1 MSHQVLTQE
10 LSEILATHCSQS
22 QSRRINKDL
31 EYLIEEYPNVRVEFD
46 YKLNIP
52 IVIVIVG
59 ENEIKMKIKNNF
71 PLKPPE
77 IELNS
82 QPYIN
87 ILVFDSNIKH
97 KLLKEIA
104 GVDCLCCESLLCE
117 SIWFAQSKLKDI
129 VNEVCKNI
137 EIIHNIN
144 NYVNNTNII
153 EDDNITDDNITDDN
167 ITDDNKNKK
176 LLH

>member
-1 MSHQVLTQE
+1 MSRQVLTQE
-10 LSEILATHCSQS
+10 LSEILATHCSQP
-22 QSRRINKDL
+22 QYRRINKDL
-31 EYLIEEYPNVRVEFD
+31 EYLIEEYPNVKVEFD
-46 YKLNIP
+46 YKLKIP

-59 ENEIKMKIKNNF
+59 ENEIKMKIKKNF

-87 ILVFDSNIKH
+87 ILIFDSNVKH
-97 KLLKEIA
+97 KLLKDIA
-104 GVDCLCCESLLCE
+104 GVDCLCCKSLMCE

-129 VNEVCKNI
+129 VDEVCRNI
-137 EIIHNIN
+137 EINRNID

-153 EDDNITDDNITDDN
+153 EDNNIEDNN

>member
-1 MSHQVLTQE
+1 MSRQVLTQE
-10 LSEILATHCSQS
+10 LSEILATHCSQP
-22 QSRRINKDL
+22 QCRRINKDL
-31 EYLIEEYPNVRVEFD
+31 EYLIEEYPNVKVEFD

-87 ILVFDSNIKH
+87 ILVFDSNVKH
-97 KLLKEIA
+97 KLLKDIA
-104 GVDCLCCESLLCE
+104 GVDCLCCESLMCE

-129 VNEVCKNI
+129 VDEVCRNI
-137 EIIHNIN
+137 EINRNIN
-144 NYVNNTNII
+144 NYVNNCNII
-153 EDDNITDDNITDDN
+153 EDNNITDDNIR
-167 ITDDNKNKK
+167 DDNKNLK

>member
-1 MSHQVLTQE
+1 MSRQVLTQE

-22 QSRRINKDL
+22 QYRRINKDL
-31 EYLIEEYPNVRVEFD
+31 EYLIAEYPNVKVEFD
-46 YKLNIP
+46 YKLKIP

-137 EIIHNIN
+137 QIIHNIN

-153 EDDNITDDNITDDN
+153 EDDNITDDNRN
-167 ITDDNKNKK
+167 NK

>member
-1 MSHQVLTQE
+1 MSRQVLTQE
-10 LSEILATHCSQS
+10 LSEILATHCSQP
-22 QSRRINKDL
+22 QCRRINKDL
-31 EYLIEEYPNVRVEFD
+31 EYLIEEYPNVKVEFD
-46 YKLNIP
+46 YKLKIP

-87 ILVFDSNIKH
+87 ILVFDSNVKH
-97 KLLKEIA
+97 KLLKDIA
-104 GVDCLCCESLLCE
+104 GVDCLCCESLMCE

-129 VNEVCKNI
+129 VDEVCRNI
-137 EIIHNIN
+137 EINRNIN
-144 NYVNNTNII
+144 NYVNNCNII
-153 EDDNITDDNITDDN
+153 EDNITDDN

>member
-1 MSHQVLTQE
+1 MSRQVLTQE
-10 LSEILATHCSQS
+10 LSEIFATHCSQP

-31 EYLIEEYPNVRVEFD
+31 EYLIEEYPNVKVEFD
-46 YKLNIP
+46 YKLKIP

-87 ILVFDSNIKH
+87 ILVFDSNVKH
-97 KLLKEIA
+97 KLLKDIA
-104 GVDCLCCESLLCE
+104 GVDCLCCESLMCE

-129 VNEVCKNI
+129 VDEVCRNI
-137 EIIHNIN
+137 EINRNIN
-144 NYVNNTNII
+144 NYVNNCNII
-153 EDDNITDDNITDDN
+153 EDNNITDDN

>member
-1 MSHQVLTQE
+1 MSRQVLTQE
-10 LSEILATHCSQS
+10 LSEILATHCSQP

-31 EYLIEEYPNVRVEFD
+31 EYLIEEYPNVKVEFD
-46 YKLNIP
+46 YKLKIP

-87 ILVFDSNIKH
+87 ILVFDSNVKH
-97 KLLKEIA
+97 KLLKDIA
-104 GVDCLCCESLLCE
+104 GVDCLCCESLMCE

-129 VNEVCKNI
+129 VDEVCRNI
-137 EIIHNIN
+137 EINRNIN
-144 NYVNNTNII
+144 NYVNNCNII

-167 ITDDNKNKK
+167 RNNK

>member
-1 MSHQVLTQE
+1 MSRQVLTQE
-10 LSEILATHCSQS
+10 LSEILAAHCSQP

-59 ENEIKMKIKNNF
+59 ENEIKMKLKNNF

-87 ILVFDSNIKH
+87 ILVFDSNVKH
-97 KLLKEIA
+97 KLLKDIA

-153 EDDNITDDNITDDN
+153 EDNNITDDN

>member
-31 EYLIEEYPNVRVEFD
+31 EYLIAEYPNVKVEFD

-59 ENEIKMKIKNNF
+59 ENEIKMKLKNNF
-71 PLKPPE
+71 PFKPPE

-144 NYVNNTNII
+144 NYVNNTNSIEEKSI
-153 EDDNITDDNITDDN
+153 EDKSIEDNDITDDNRN
-167 ITDDNKNKK
+167 NK

>member
-1 MSHQVLTQE
+1 MSRQVLTQE

-22 QSRRINKDL
+22 QYRRINKDL
-31 EYLIEEYPNVRVEFD
+31 EYLIAEYPNVKVEFD
-46 YKLNIP
+46 YKLKIP

-59 ENEIKMKIKNNF
+59 ENEIKIKIKNNF

-87 ILVFDSNIKH
+87 ILVFDSNVKH
-97 KLLKEIA
+97 KLLKDIA
-104 GVDCLCCESLLCE
+104 GVDCLCCTSLMCE

-129 VNEVCKNI
+129 VDEVCRNI
-137 EIIHNIN
+137 EINRNIN
-144 NYVNNTNII
+144 NYVNNCNII
-153 EDDNITDDNITDDN
+153 EDNNT
-167 ITDDNKNKK
+167 TDDNKNK
-176 LLH
+176 LH

>member
-1 MSHQVLTQE
+1 M
-10 LSEILATHCSQS
+10 
-22 QSRRINKDL
+22 
-31 EYLIEEYPNVRVEFD
+31 
-46 YKLNIP
+46 KL
-52 IVIVIVG
+52 
-59 ENEIKMKIKNNF
+59 KNNF
-71 PLKPPE
+71 PIKPPE

-87 ILVFDSNIKH
+87 ILVFDSNVKH
-97 KLLKEIA
+97 KLLKDIA
-104 GVDCLCCESLLCE
+104 GVDCLCCESLMCE

-153 EDDNITDDNITDDN
+153 EDNSIEDND
-167 ITDDNKNKK
+167 ITDDNKNK
-176 LLH
+176 LH

>member
-1 MSHQVLTQE
+1 MSHQVLNPE
-10 LSEILATHCSQS
+10 LSKLLAAHCSES
-22 QSRRINKDL
+22 KYRRINKDL

-59 ENEIKMKIKNNF
+59 ENEIKMKLKNNF

-87 ILVFDSNIKH
+87 ILVFDSNVKH
-97 KLLKEIA
+97 KLLKDIA

-153 EDDNITDDNITDDN
+153 EDNNITDDNRN
-167 ITDDNKNKK
+167 NK

>member
-1 MSHQVLTQE
+1 MSRQVLTQE
-10 LSEILATHCSQS
+10 LSEILATHCSQP
-22 QSRRINKDL
+22 QCRRINKDL
-31 EYLIEEYPNVRVEFD
+31 EYLIEEYPNVKVEFD

-87 ILVFDSNIKH
+87 ILVFDSNVKH
-97 KLLKEIA
+97 KLLKDIA
-104 GVDCLCCESLLCE
+104 GVDCLCCESLMCE

-129 VNEVCKNI
+129 VDEVCRNI
-137 EIIHNIN
+137 EINRNIN
-144 NYVNNTNII
+144 NYVNNCNII
-153 EDDNITDDNITDDN
+153 EDNN

>member
-1 MSHQVLTQE
+1 MSCQVLTQE
-10 LSEILATHCSQS
+10 LSEILATHCSQP
-22 QSRRINKDL
+22 QYRRINKDL
-31 EYLIEEYPNVRVEFD
+31 EYLIEEYPNVKVEFD
-46 YKLNIP
+46 YKLKIP

-87 ILVFDSNIKH
+87 ILVFDSNVKH
-97 KLLKEIA
+97 KLLKDIA
-104 GVDCLCCESLLCE
+104 GVDCLCCTSLMCE

-129 VNEVCKNI
+129 VDEVCRNI
-137 EIIHNIN
+137 EINLNIN
-144 NYVNNTNII
+144 NYVNNCNII
-153 EDDNITDDNITDDN
+153 EDDN

>member
-1 MSHQVLTQE
+1 MSRQVLTQE

-22 QSRRINKDL
+22 QYRRINKDL
-31 EYLIEEYPNVRVEFD
+31 EYLIAEYPNVKVEFD
-46 YKLNIP
+46 YKLKIP

-59 ENEIKMKIKNNF
+59 ENEIKIKIKNNF

-87 ILVFDSNIKH
+87 ILVFDSNVKH
-97 KLLKEIA
+97 KLLKDIA
-104 GVDCLCCESLLCE
+104 GVDCLCCTSLMCE

-129 VNEVCKNI
+129 VDEVCRNI
-137 EIIHNIN
+137 EINRNIN
-144 NYVNNTNII
+144 NYVNNCNII
-153 EDDNITDDNITDDN
+153 EDNN
-167 ITDDNKNKK
+167 ITDDNKNK
-176 LLH
+176 LH

>member
-1 MSHQVLTQE
+1 MSHQVLTSE
-10 LSEILATHCSQS
+10 LSEILATHCSEAKY
-22 QSRRINKDL
+22 RRINKDL

-59 ENEIKMKIKNNF
+59 ENEIKMKLKNNF
-71 PLKPPE
+71 PIKPPE

-129 VNEVCKNI
+129 VNEVCRNI
-137 EIIHNIN
+137 EINRNIN
-144 NYVNNTNII
+144 NYVNNCNII
-153 EDDNITDDNITDDN
+153 EDDN